1 VSGGEQPVGSPARV
15 VAVVNPAT
23 RRDPARIVA
32 ILKELA
38 PVGTVLEVY
47 ETAHQGH
54 ASDIV
59 RQHATGADLVV
70 AVGGDGTVGEVA
82 NAAYGSGIPLGI
94 IPAGST
100 NIVARE
106 LGIPTDP
113 VKAVRLL
120 YGPHSLVR
128 LDAGICGDR
137 IFLHMAGA
145 GVDSLMFDLTNPH
158 MKRRV
163 GWMAYV
169 PAAGRAL
176 SRPLARYTITS
187 PEVCLTNIRSPLVLV
202 ANGGSIIAPSI
213 VLDRRIRF
221 DDGLLDVL
229 VVTATRADHLAR
241 VLARMATRSMGDSP
255 FVTHFVTR
263 ELEIS
268 AEPAMSVQVDGDVLG
283 PTPVS
288 IRMQPAMVNVV
299 VPAPAP

>member
-1 VSGGEQPVGSPARV
+1 MVPPVVSTGRV

-23 RRDPARIVA
+23 RRDVNRIVA
-32 ILKELA
+32 ILRDLA
-38 PVGTVLEVY
+38 PAGTSLEVY

-54 ASDIV
+54 ASEIV
-59 RQHATGADLVV
+59 RQHAAGADLVV

-82 NAAYGSGIPLGI
+82 SAACDTGIPLGI

-106 LGIPTDP
+106 LKIPTDP

-120 YGPHSLVR
+120 YGPHILTR
-128 LDAGICGDR
+128 LDAGICGER

-145 GVDSLMFDLTNPH
+145 GVDSLMFDLTNPQT
-158 MKRRV
+158 KRKV

-169 PAAGRAL
+169 PAAVRAL

-187 PEVCLTNIRSPLVLV
+187 PEMTLTGVRSPLVLV

-213 VLDRRIRF
+213 VLDHRIRF

-229 VVTATRADHLAR
+229 VVTATRPDHLAR
-241 VLARMATRSMGDSP
+241 VMARMATRRMGDSP

-268 AEPAMSVQVDGDVLG
+268 AEPAMSVQVDGDVMG
-283 PTPVS
+283 HTPVS
-288 IRMQPAMVNVV
+288 IRMQPATVNVV
-299 VPAPAP
+299 VPSPA